1 MNQIISYKI
10 VCKSTNYNV
19 VVTNKRYPVIFF
31 KIVLKTNLFFLR
43 KKSNILKETL
53 GPKVRQNNM

>member
-31 KIVLKTNLFFLR
+31 KIVLKTNLFFFE
-43 KKSNILKETL
+43 KEE
-53 GPKVRQNNM
+53 